1 MVCEPCNSKL
11 LGGFDPD
18 KKEVQLYSVRL
29 FYLLNYTYWYFIN
42 RGYYMATRR
51 YKISLWVL
59 KNIFST

>member
-29 FYLLNYTYWYFIN
+29 FYLLNYTNQYFIN
-42 RGYYMATRR
+42 RGYYIATRR
-51 YKISLWVL
+51 YEISL
-59 KNIFST
+59 

>member
-29 FYLLNYTYWYFIN
+29 FYLFNYAYFIN
-42 RGYYMATRR
+42 FKLAFT
-51 YKISLWVL
+51 VQPC
-59 KNIFST
+59 N